1 MANDYFISVSDG
13 LSCLEPLE
21 VAQDF
26 QVPDRYIISVEDV
39 RAALHKVNL
48 TKSIGPDYL
57 PNWVLKDFADSL
69 SQPLASVFNASLCQ
83 STVPTI
89 WKSADIVPLPKTRP
103 PCIVEKDL
111 CPISL
116 TPVVAKILEGFVCG
130 WLEKFSPDHEDS
142 FQFGCV
148 KGTCTTHGLIEL
160 NHSWAVANDTP
171 KCYVRV
177 MFLDFSRAF
186 DHVEHDILLNKWSTT
201 DIPQFLLRWKHSFLC
216 QHQQRVRINSHVSEW
231 KSPAEGTP

>member
-1 MANDYFISVSDG
+1 MSKSLQAPYNKTEIDKLQSGESRQWWRSIKNIGGIASNDNSIVTLADRVTNSDIGQLANMANDYFISVSDG
-13 LSCLEPLE
+13 LSRLEPLQ

-69 SQPLASVFNASLCQ
+69 SQPVASVFNASLCQ

-103 PCIVEKDL
+103 PRIVEKDL
-111 CPISL
+111 RPISL
-116 TPVVAKILEGFVCG
+116 TPVLAKILEGFVCG
-130 WLEKFSPDHEDS
+130 WLEKFSPDHED
-142 FQFGCV
+142 
-148 KGTCTTHGLIEL
+148 KGLK
-160 NHSWAVANDTP
+160 A
-171 KCYVRV
+171 
-177 MFLDFSRAF
+177 
-186 DHVEHDILLNKWSTT
+186 
-201 DIPQFLLRWKHSFLC
+201 
-216 QHQQRVRINSHVSEW
+216 
-231 KSPAEGTP
+231 